1 MLSDPTKEEEDD
13 NATEYSKADSAW
25 INEVDD
31 PSQMSLDSTRNN
43 EKKKSKKKEK
53 SNLKNRR
60 IEENGS
66 TIPRNPNQNVLHNK
80 IINMNNDKINHIDN
94 NSNSNLIKNDTII
107 QNGRTLENIIPSGNK
122 EINGSNHVS
131 GQDSGRDSGRG
142 SRRGSD
148 IEVESDTDFNNILG
162 RPNYTRRNGKHVDI
176 IRDKMLSVTATK
188 SRSLDSGDTCPTLTS
203 DDDTIVKIIIAP

>member
-25 INEVDD
+25 INEMDD
-31 PSQMSLDSTRNN
+31 PSLMSLDSSRNN

-53 SNLKNRR
+53 SKDKIKR

-66 TIPRNPNQNVLHNK
+66 TIPRNPNQNILHNK
-80 IINMNNDKINHIDN
+80 IINVNNDKINHIN
-94 NSNSNLIKNDTII
+94 NYSNSDLTKNDTII
-107 QNGRTLENIIPSGNK
+107 QNGRTLDNIVPSGNK

-148 IEVESDTDFNNILG
+148 IECESDTDFNNLLG
-162 RPNYTRRNGKHVDI
+162 RPNYSRRNGNHVDI